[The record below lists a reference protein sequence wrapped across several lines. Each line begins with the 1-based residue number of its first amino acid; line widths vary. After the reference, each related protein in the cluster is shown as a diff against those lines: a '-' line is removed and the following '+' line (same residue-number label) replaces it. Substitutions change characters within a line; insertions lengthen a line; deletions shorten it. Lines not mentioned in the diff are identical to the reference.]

1 MKFFS
6 KILLSLALV
15 FAFITTAKAEEEVTE
30 EYHYGYI
37 LSCTTFYDTWPF
49 ELDEDMCVFY
59 LELYEEFFCGDF
71 WSQFD

>member
-1 MKFFS
+1 M

-15 FAFITTAKAEEEVTE
+15 FAFVTTAKAEEQ

-49 ELDEDMCVFY
+49 ELDEEECAFY
-59 LELYEEFFCGDF
+59 LELYEELFCGDF
-71 WSQFD
+71 